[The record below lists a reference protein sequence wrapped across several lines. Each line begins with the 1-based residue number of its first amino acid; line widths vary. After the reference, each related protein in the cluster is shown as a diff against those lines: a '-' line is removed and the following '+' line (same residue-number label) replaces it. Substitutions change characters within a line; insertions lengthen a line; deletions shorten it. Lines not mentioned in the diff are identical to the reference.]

1 MEYIYFGV
9 LLFFLLVLFIVGAK
23 KRKLDKIS
31 EKENPTVKSEDEIL
45 EKEFET
51 EEVRATVVDM
61 TCGTKFTGTK
71 QAKSVREFIVSFE
84 TSDCRTLRLQVP
96 EELYDGFEIGQ
107 SGVLTVVDGD
117 LYSFTL
123 DEQS

>member
-1 MEYIYFGV
+1 METVFICFCAVLPFV
-9 LLFFLLVLFIVGAK
+9 LLSVLFIFGNK
-23 KRKLDKIS
+23 NHKS
-31 EKENPTVKSEDEIL
+31 EKENIAVQSVDEIL
-45 EKEFET
+45 EREFET